1 MLRDGSRWDGEGTG
15 IASIVTTTL
24 ADVVHAR
31 VARVGA
37 GAVVE
42 GRADGEA
49 PAVRAQ
55 RDRSAR
61 LVGRRLAVDVAAE
74 LGPGRSII
82 LEDPRVALAV
92 MPLLPNGKAPAVRTQ
107 RDRSARQVC
116 RRPAIDV
123 AAELGPGRAGV
134 LEDTRLASEKT
145 SAGVGVRPDGEA
157 CAVRAQR
164 NRETRLVARR
174 LAVDVSAELVGAV
187 VGTL

>member
-1 MLRDGSRWDGEGTG
+1 M
-15 IASIVTTTL
+15 
-24 ADVVHAR
+24 
-31 VARVGA
+31 ARVGA

-42 GRADGEA
+42 GSRRRGR
-49 PAVRAQ
+49 PP
-55 RDRSAR
+55 SALSARR

-145 SAGVGVRPDGEA
+145 SAGVGVRPDGEGVPSA
-157 CAVRAQR
+157 LSATEKPDSSPAASPSMSAPSWFQVAPSNSKVRVYVPRFSAFLGRLRAFVRAQR
-164 NRETRLVARR
+164 ASL
-174 LAVDVSAELVGAV
+174 
-187 VGTL
+187 

>member
-61 LVGRRLAVDVAAE
+61 LV
-74 LGPGRSII
+74 
-82 LEDPRVALAV
+82 
-92 MPLLPNGKAPAVRTQ
+92 
-107 RDRSARQVC
+107 
-116 RRPAIDV
+116 
-123 AAELGPGRAGV
+123 
-134 LEDTRLASEKT
+134 
-145 SAGVGVRPDGEA
+145 
-157 CAVRAQR
+157 
-164 NRETRLVARR
+164 ARR
-174 LAVDVSAELVGAV
+174 LAVDVSAELVPGRAVELEDPYVFMCRSFQRVPGALARV
-187 VGTL
+187 RSRSARFTVTISGPRKKACPDKLASATQTRK

>member
-1 MLRDGSRWDGEGTG
+1 MLRDGKDGTG
-15 IASIVTTTL
+15 RGGGRAGRGKEGRGRRKGKASRRRELPLSPGVKRPRDRAVHLLREAPRGRRRAL

-61 LVGRRLAVDVAAE
+61 LVLRRLAVDVAAE

-92 MPLLPNGKAPAVRTQ
+92 MPLLPR
-107 RDRSARQVC
+107 
-116 RRPAIDV
+116 AID
-123 AAELGPGRAGV
+123 
-134 LEDTRLASEKT
+134 D
-145 SAGVGVRPDGEA
+145 
-157 CAVRAQR
+157 
-164 NRETRLVARR
+164 
-174 LAVDVSAELVGAV
+174 VGAALGASV
-187 VGTL
+187 